1 MRELLDR
8 IKQLSEEQSQE
19 ALQYLYLTSLGE
31 PIQLRDAL
39 EEVLSSFTKKQ
50 QEKVTEIHLVFGL
63 SAGGGLSIAF
73 PEGKVIAL
81 GDNLAIGPLSDIP
94 SLEGL
99 KRREEWLGGI
109 LDTED
114 YLRFSLQWE
123 NVLLALETI
132 PSTFPI
138 YIWAGEHAGEQIAKQ
153 LFVKLLA
160 GKENPIFVIDSTCV
174 YRRLFDTA
182 DIQTLSIYTG
192 EMSIDQLKEIKSSG
206 LFKELTKTERR
217 DIEKNWVR
225 FSQTQSY
232 VRLFENGVIQE
243 FDETAL
249 DSFIVEVVKEQSKY
263 DSFVKAARIVG
274 EVYGRKGYQLGDSF
288 IESRLLRLI
297 MTGVLEMQGSPKEM
311 RRYSVRLKHV

>member
-31 PIQLRDAL
+31 PIQLKVAL

-81 GDNLAIGPLSDIP
+81 EDNLAIGPLSDIP
-94 SLEGL
+94 SFEGL

-109 LDTED
+109 LDTEV

-123 NVLLALETI
+123 NVLRSLETT
-132 PSTFPI
+132 PSDLPI
-138 YIWAGEHAGEQIAKQ
+138 YIWAGEHVGEQIAKQ

-160 GKENPIFVIDSTCV
+160 GKENQIFVIDSTMI
-174 YRRLFDTA
+174 YRKLFDTA
-182 DIQTLSIYTG
+182 DIQTLSIYTA

-206 LFKELTKTERR
+206 LYKELTTTKRKQME
-217 DIEKNWVR
+217 ENWDVL
-225 FSQTQSY
+225 SQTQSY
-232 VRLFENGVIQE
+232 VRLFENGLIQE

-249 DSFIVEVVKEQSKY
+249 DSFIVEVVKEQSM
-263 DSFVKAARIVG
+263 DGSFVKAARIIG

-297 MTGVLEMQGSPKEM
+297 MTGVLEMQGFPKEM
-311 RRYSVRLKHV
+311 RRYSVRLKS

>member
-1 MRELLDR
+1 MRELLNK

-31 PIQLRDAL
+31 PIQLKDAL

-73 PEGKVIAL
+73 AEGKVIAL
-81 GDNLAIGPLSDIP
+81 EDNLAIGPLSDIP
-94 SLEGL
+94 SFEGL
-99 KRREEWLGGI
+99 KRREAWLGGI

-132 PSTFPI
+132 PSAFPI

-160 GKENPIFVIDSTCV
+160 GKENQIFVIDSTRV
-174 YRRLFDTA
+174 YKKLFDTA
-182 DIQTLSIYTG
+182 EIQTLSIYTG
-192 EMSIDQLKEIKSSG
+192 EMSSDQLKEIKSSG
-206 LFKELTKTERR
+206 LFKELTTTEREQMEE
-217 DIEKNWVR
+217 DWDR
-225 FSQTQSY
+225 FSQTQST
-232 VRLFENGVIQE
+232 VRLIENDLIQE
-243 FDETAL
+243 FNEAFL
-249 DSFIVEVVKEQSKY
+249 DSLIFDVVKEQSLKGSY
-263 DSFVKAARIVG
+263 VKAARIVG
-274 EVYGRKGYQLGDSF
+274 EVYGQKGYQLGDSF
-288 IESRLLRLI
+288 VESRLLYLV
-297 MTGVLEMQGSPKEM
+297 MTGVLEMKGSPKEM
-311 RRYSVRLKHV
+311 RRYSVRFKS

>member
-19 ALQYLYLTSLGE
+19 VLQYLYLKSLGE
-31 PIQLRDAL
+31 PIQLKDAL
-39 EEVLSSFTKKQ
+39 EEVVSSFTKKQ
-50 QEKVTEIHLVFGL
+50 QERPTEIHLVFGL
-63 SAGGGLSIAF
+63 SAGGGLFIAF
-73 PEGKVIAL
+73 PKGKVIAL
-81 GDNLAIGPLSDIP
+81 GDNLAIGPLLDIP
-94 SLEGL
+94 STEGL

-109 LDTED
+109 LDTEV

-123 NVLLALETI
+123 NVLRSLETI
-132 PSTFPI
+132 PSDLPI

-153 LFVKLLA
+153 LFVKLLS
-160 GKENPIFVIDSTCV
+160 GKENQVFVIDSTDA
-174 YRRLFDTA
+174 YRKLFDTA

-192 EMSIDQLKEIKSSG
+192 EMSVDQLKEIKSSE
-206 LFKELTKTERR
+206 LSKELIATERR
-217 DIEKNWVR
+217 DIEKNWDQ

-249 DSFIVEVVKEQSKY
+249 DSFIVEVVKEQSM
-263 DSFVKAARIVG
+263 DGSFVKAARIVG
-274 EVYGRKGYQLGDSF
+274 EVYGHKGYQLGDSF

-311 RRYSVRLKHV
+311 RRYSVRLKS

>member
-19 ALQYLYLTSLGE
+19 VLQYLYLKSLGE
-31 PIQLRDAL
+31 PIQLKDAL
-39 EEVLSSFTKKQ
+39 EEVVSSFTKKQ

-81 GDNLAIGPLSDIP
+81 EDNLAIGPLSNIH
-94 SLEGL
+94 SFEGL
-99 KRREEWLGGI
+99 KRREAWLGGI

-114 YLRFSLQWE
+114 YLRFPLQWE

-132 PSTFPI
+132 PSAFPI

-160 GKENPIFVIDSTCV
+160 GKANPIFVIDSTRV

-182 DIQTLSIYTG
+182 DTQTLSIYTG
-192 EMSIDQLKEIKSSG
+192 EMSSDQLKEIKSSG
-206 LFKELTKTERR
+206 LYKELTTTERKQMEAAW
-217 DIEKNWVR
+217 DL
-225 FSQTQSY
+225 FSRTQGT
-232 VRLFENGVIQE
+232 VRLFEDGVIQE

-249 DSFIVEVVKEQSKY
+249 DSFIIDVVKEQSKNG
-263 DSFVKAARIVG
+263 SFVKAARIVG

-288 IESRLLRLI
+288 IEARLLHLV
-297 MTGVLEMQGSPKEM
+297 MAGLLELQGSPKEM